1 MFVVLLVCLRFYH
14 MDTNDLSRI
23 LYNKCI
29 NCSLRKRTK
38 MNEEMSLIVFD
49 SFSIVYF
56 LCLESLIF
64 LVPYF

>member
-1 MFVVLLVCLRFYH
+1 